1 MKKWILLVFILL
13 IPALLFAQKSYTV
26 TSETIVGVT
35 QSDFNILIDAAVRK
49 DSSMWLE
56 LIRQGRAFI
65 VSAGTK
71 VALLTVKLG
80 VYQVRILSGPMAG
93 FSGWLPREF
102 VR

>member
-13 IPALLFAQKSYTV
+13 IPSLLFAQKTYTI

-35 QSDFNILIDAAVRK
+35 QSDFNILMDAAAKK
-49 DSSMWLE
+49 DSYRWLE
-56 LIRQGRAFI
+56 LLKQGRAFM

-71 VALLTVKLG
+71 VSVLTTKLG
-80 VYQVRILSGPMAG
+80 VYQVRILSGPMTG

-102 VR
+102 VQ